1 MPPSIV
7 LPLTAVTSQP
17 PFETKIAII
26 VREDLATWQKLNL
39 TAFLVSGVAH
49 LAPEAVGEA
58 YEDADGTK
66 YAPMLGQPV
75 MVFAA
80 DRAGLARGLEQALK
94 RGIAPAVYTE
104 ELFATGNDVDNRAAV
119 AAVAR
124 AELNLVGIAVRGP
137 RRDVDKITK
146 GLALHG

>member
-1 MPPSIV
+1 MS
-7 LPLTAVTSQP
+7 SQP
-17 PFETKIAII
+17 AFETKIAII
-26 VREDLATWQKLNL
+26 VRDDLATWQKLNL
-39 TAFLVSGVAH
+39 TAFLASGVTH
-49 LAPEAVGEA
+49 LAPEAVGEP

-75 MVFAA
+75 MIFAA
-80 DRAGLARGLEQALK
+80 DRAGLTRCLEQALK
-94 RGIAPAVYTE
+94 RGIVPAVYTE

-119 AAVAR
+119 AAVAQ

-137 RRDVDKITK
+137 RRDVDKIAR